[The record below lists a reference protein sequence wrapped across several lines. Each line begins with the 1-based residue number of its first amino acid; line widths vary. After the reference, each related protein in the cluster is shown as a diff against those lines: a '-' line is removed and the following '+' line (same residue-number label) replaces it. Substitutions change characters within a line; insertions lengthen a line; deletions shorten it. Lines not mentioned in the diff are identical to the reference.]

1 MLPEGFEARMRA
13 LLGSEYEDFLAS
25 FDRPLCTGLRRNP
38 LKTGFTGDLSRFSL
52 SPVPWCPTG
61 FYYDAVSRPGL
72 SPYHAAGLYYLQEP
86 SAMAPAELLDPQ
98 PGEHV
103 LDLCA
108 APGGKSTQLA
118 GKLRGKGILVCNE
131 INAKRAKI
139 LSGNIE
145 RLGIS
150 NALVLN
156 EHPKRLEERFAGYF
170 DKILVDAPCSGEGMF
185 RKEEA
190 AVTDWTEDT
199 NAICANRQ
207 LEIRLRGG
215 HAPPGRTAGLFHM
228 HLLACGKRGRDLGL
242 FVEKSRFFCRKAGRA
257 VLFSRQTRLGGES
270 RAGIGKNVPP
280 LAA

>member
-98 PGEHV
+98 PGGGHERH
-103 LDLCA
+103 LRQPPAGDSDLRR
-108 APGGKSTQLA
+108 S
-118 GKLRGKGILVCNE
+118 
-131 INAKRAKI
+131 
-139 LSGNIE
+139 
-145 RLGIS
+145 
-150 NALVLN
+150 
-156 EHPKRLEERFAGYF
+156 
-170 DKILVDAPCSGEGMF
+170 
-185 RKEEA
+185 
-190 AVTDWTEDT
+190 
-199 NAICANRQ
+199 
-207 LEIRLRGG
+207 
-215 HAPPGRTAGLFHM
+215 HAPPRRAAGLLHV
-228 HLLACGKRGRDLGL
+228 HVLSCGKRGRDLGL

-257 VLFSRQTRLGGES
+257 VLFSRQTRLGSES